1 MKLSAVYALIAV
13 LLAGINTVV
22 AAQEKKPDEQS
33 SPGVRYLN
41 PEGLS
46 TPRGYSHVVEVRS
59 GRMIFVAGQ
68 VSQDAK
74 GNLVG
79 EKDFRAQANQ
89 VFENLRVALKAVG
102 ADFSNIVK
110 VNTYILDT
118 SHLPALRELRDKH
131 FADIKHRPAST
142 LVQVS
147 KLARDEF
154 LIEIEAVA
162 VIPEK

>member
-1 MKLSAVYALIAV
+1 MKLGTLYVSIAV
-13 LLAGINTVV
+13 LVIGGNTLLL
-22 AAQEKKPDEQS
+22 AQEEKAVQS
-33 SPGVRYLN
+33 QPAAVHYLN

-59 GRMIFVAGQ
+59 GRLIFIAGQ
-68 VSQDAK
+68 VAQDAK

-79 EKDFRAQANQ
+79 AKDFRAQANQ
-89 VFENLRVALKAVG
+89 VFENLRTALQAVG

-110 VNTYILDT
+110 VNSYILDT
-118 SHLPALRELRDKH
+118 SHLPVLREIRDKH
-131 FADIKHRPAST
+131 FAGFAHRPAST
-142 LVQVS
+142 LVQVT